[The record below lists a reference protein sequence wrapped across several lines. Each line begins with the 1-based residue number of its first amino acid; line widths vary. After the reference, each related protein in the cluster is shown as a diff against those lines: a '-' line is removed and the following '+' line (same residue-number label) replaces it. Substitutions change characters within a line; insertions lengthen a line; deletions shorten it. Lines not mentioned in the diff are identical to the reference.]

1 MFELFMKGNK
11 NKKIEAAVDT
21 LPTSELSVD
30 CDNHDDI
37 YKCIN
42 FSSNYIQERLS
53 NLMDSELEISN
64 SVRDVSNA
72 FEVVSND
79 ISTIKNVLNNFNDN
93 FNFVEDNSGKI
104 NSNIDESI
112 NSISSANNMLTKLN
126 GKISDI
132 QTSISNF
139 SDVFTTLKNS
149 FDDISNL
156 SENIADVANETNLLS
171 LNAAI
176 EAARAGEHGKGFA
189 VVADEVKKLSEST
202 KNLVDGINNKMGV
215 MHTSVDNL
223 NSSIETSTKLL
234 NEGLNFTKE
243 TQSAFDNLLVT
254 SNGIKSLT
262 SEMNNSMGNSKKELK
277 NMSNEVNEIVNSATS
292 VNTEINKLNT
302 QASNKS
308 ALYSD
313 ITNFL
318 EQIEEISLEKMAK

>member
-1 MFELFMKGNK
+1 MFELFMKSK
-11 NKKIEAAVDT
+11 NKEIEKVSND
-21 LPTSELSVD
+21 LPVSKLSVD
-30 CDNHDDI
+30 SDNIKDI
-37 YKCIN
+37 FKCIN

-53 NLMDSELEISN
+53 TLMDSELEISN

-72 FEVVSND
+72 FNVVSND
-79 ISTIKNVLNNFNDN
+79 ISNIKSVLNSFNDN
-93 FNFVEDNSGKI
+93 FNFVEHNSSKI
-104 NSNIDESI
+104 NSNIDDSI
-112 NSISSANNMLTKLN
+112 NSISSANDMLTKLKD
-126 GKISDI
+126 KISDI

-139 SDVFTTLKNS
+139 SEVFSTLKIS
-149 FDDISNL
+149 FSDISSL

-202 KNLVDGINNKMGV
+202 KDLVDGINKKMNI

-262 SEMNNSMGNSKKELK
+262 SEMNTSMDNSKNELK
-277 NMSNEVNEIVNSATS
+277 NMSNEVNEIVSSANS
-292 VNTEINKLNT
+292 VNTEINKLNA
-302 QASNKS
+302 QASTKS
-308 ALYSD
+308 SLYSD

-318 EQIEEISLEKMAK
+318 EQIEEISLEKIAK